1 MLLLLGALGAKGT
14 STTPSKKGSSKP
26 ETADAA
32 QLAVQNAR
40 LRKQLDLAS
49 GETFYYTLDP
59 TRRLLRFMY
68 QGNLLFER
76 KLLDVEVGTRRG
88 FLGKGSAPSDWA
100 ERVWASGELDPP
112 RHLKRTELD
121 AGSEDF
127 MTQRE
132 VIEVPPTPE
141 EAYPAP
147 AVWWIRYSGGLAV
160 EVHGL
165 ERQHEDTSR
174 FHEERGAAIPRR
186 HEGPDGLASRCGE
199 DPHLPP
205 PRPVRRS
212 LPFGSSGHALYDP
225 SGFVTASFSTI
236 IGNSSGASLDRICT
250 ASALVK

>member
-1 MLLLLGALGAKGT
+1 MRRARSVRRSSFIDGTISFVLVLLLLGALGAKGST
-14 STTPSKKGSSKP
+14 SSTKSSGKQ
-26 ETADAA
+26 TADTA
-32 QLAVQNAR
+32 QLASQNAR

-100 ERVWASGELDPP
+100 ERVWGSGELDPP

-121 AGSEDF
+121 ASAEDF
-127 MTQRE
+127 TSQRE
-132 VIEVPPTPE
+132 VIAVPPTPE

-147 AVWWIRYSGGLAV
+147 AVWWIRYSGGLAI

-165 ERQHEDTSR
+165 SDSTKTRPGFMKSLGQR
-174 FHEERGAAIPRR
+174 FGDAMK
-186 HEGPDGLASRCGE
+186 
-199 DPHLPP
+199 
-205 PRPVRRS
+205 
-212 LPFGSSGHALYDP
+212 AL
-225 SGFVTASFSTI
+225 TASHHDAVRIRIYLPRTQSDILYRSVPPDTRFTI
-236 IGNSSGASLDRICT
+236 LPLS
-250 ASALVK
+250 